1 VFTSGLGYFEFYA
14 NGQKIGNDVLAP
26 NQTNY
31 GKRPDLEKS
40 YIALADKFL
49 DYKVMYLGYDITP
62 NLHQGKN
69 AIGGI
74 LGNGFYNDPKF

>member
-1 VFTSGLGYFEFYA
+1 
-14 NGQKIGNDVLAP
+14 
-26 NQTNY
+26 
-31 GKRPDLEKS
+31 
-40 YIALADKFL
+40 LADKFL